1 LTSPRAT
8 FASPATARIRLVEG
22 LSADRAPD
30 DVEHL
35 AEEREALLTAVIA
48 ARHRSR
54 HHRAESFARREAGGE
69 RPGN

>member
-8 FASPATARIRLVEG
+8 FASPATARIRLVEV

-35 AEEREALLTAVIA
+35 AEERDALLTAVIA
-48 ARHRSR
+48 ATHRSR
-54 HHRAESFARREAGGE
+54 HHR
-69 RPGN
+69 